1 MSQAYMHPQHESRL
15 LSVPIEIRRAIYA
28 NAVPRQIH
36 VFLSQGKLR
45 LSACLEPNLGDHRH
59 DGRERGRDHVVG
71 SNVRDPEA
79 EARWARRLR
88 SSWGPHWQCEELTL
102 SDEGAPSHNSRRHGI
117 SNLLFS
123 CKKLFTDVLD
133 IVAERT
139 AFNVTDTVTMN
150 VLLSKSDDPGSSSDC
165 PWSFCDH
172 VVPNIRR
179 LNITFRLPVA
189 FYEDLEYGIGSA
201 LSRDRPADNLE
212 LTSHSRWAY
221 VWSTI
226 HRLQQLRSLYIWL
239 DHDGRRSWSVVK
251 ERLALHHLIA
261 GLTAQKQFRQ
271 AKELPPTEISVNLPK
286 LHPGISGPLTHFVG
300 DGLQLPFTIE
310 RRYRQRFHCRQDASG
325 RLAVEYE
332 ADFPILYEISELQE
346 ASGDLAGDII
356 TLEEIEDL
364 EERMWERGENVNGVM
379 NELYGMCIH
388 WGNM

>member
-28 NAVPRQIH
+28 NAIPRQIH

-59 DGRERGRDHVVG
+59 DGRERGRDHFVG

-79 EARWARRLR
+79 EA
-88 SSWGPHWQCEELTL
+88 
-102 SDEGAPSHNSRRHGI
+102 
-117 SNLLFS
+117 
-123 CKKLFTDVLD
+123 
-133 IVAERT
+133 
-139 AFNVTDTVTMN
+139 
-150 VLLSKSDDPGSSSDC
+150 
-165 PWSFCDH
+165 
-172 VVPNIRR
+172 R

-189 FYEDLEYGIGSA
+189 FYEELEYGIGST
-201 LSRDRPADNLE
+201 LSRDHLADNLE
-212 LTSHSRWAY
+212 LTSHSKWAY

-261 GLTAQKQFRQ
+261 GLTAQKQIRQ

-300 DGLQLPFTIE
+300 DGPQLPFTIE

-346 ASGDLAGDII
+346 ANGDLTEDVI

-364 EERMWERGENVNGVM
+364 EERMWERGENVNGVI